1 MVIIVFSLKF
11 ILRLYLQLT
20 SLKKD
25 NLIPY
30 LQMARNPFFIGFL
43 APSFPLRE
51 IPDAVVLVL
60 LNLTF

>member
-11 ILRLYLQLT
+11 ILRLQLQLS

-30 LQMARNPFFIGFL
+30 LQICVP
-43 APSFPLRE
+43 
-51 IPDAVVLVL
+51 VK
-60 LNLTF
+60 

>member
-25 NLIPY
+25 NLIPC
-30 LQMARNPFFIGFL
+30 LQYRKRSVASYSTVTDLARFL
-43 APSFPLRE
+43 G
-51 IPDAVVLVL
+51 
-60 LNLTF
+60 